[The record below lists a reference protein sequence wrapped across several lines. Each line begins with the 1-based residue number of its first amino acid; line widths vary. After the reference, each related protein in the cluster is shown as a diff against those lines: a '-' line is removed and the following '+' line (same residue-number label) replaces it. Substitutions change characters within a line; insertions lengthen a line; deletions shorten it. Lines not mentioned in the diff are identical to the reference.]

1 MIEIKSNKSLEQVYR
16 ILENNLTELSFFNF
30 YQLGYLGSV
39 DRETGRVRIV
49 DHVNTL
55 IPQSNYRY
63 RTLRTFVGSITQD
76 HEGVIIKGR
85 YRLQLLAKLQFGLFI
100 TPSLL
105 MLAVF
110 LLAPEPF
117 IVKLKVSLIA
127 LAIIFLCLFACYTV
141 FRTCKKYEPMLIQ
154 HVSELLNQ

>member
-16 ILENNLTELSFFNF
+16 LLENNLTEFSLINF

-39 DRETGRVRIV
+39 DRETGKVRIV

-76 HEGVIIKGR
+76 YECVLIKGR
-85 YRLQLLAKLQFGLFI
+85 FRLQLLAKLQFGLFMI
-100 TPSLL
+100 PSLL
-105 MLAVF
+105 MLVVILF
-110 LLAPEPF
+110 APEPF
-117 IVKLKVSLIA
+117 HVKLRVSLIVVS
-127 LAIIFLCLFACYTV
+127 IIFLCLFACYFL
-141 FRTCKKYEPMLIQ
+141 FRAYKKYEPMLIQ
-154 HVSELLNQ
+154 HLSELLNQ